1 LICFFGT
8 IKKEL
13 CGRRKL
19 KYCLQKGDIAME
31 VFVAR
36 QPVFDKNEYTFG
48 YELLYR
54 NPKENTSVFEI
65 DGDHAT
71 AEVII
76 NSFLNIGID
85 RLSSGKPCFVNFT
98 MKLLELELP
107 TYFKP
112 RDIIVEILE
121 EIEPSQTLIY
131 VCRNLKSL
139 GYTIALDDFV
149 FDRSNPYTK
158 ELMRYADIVKVDF
171 LTTPE
176 SLRTEIETMSK
187 VLNVKLLAE
196 KVETHEE
203 FIYAKNRGYDYFQGY
218 FFSKP
223 VVIKSHDVPSHFQS
237 YYRVIQQLSSIEPK
251 VSVIASIIEKDLS
264 LSYKLLKLINSPA
277 FRPKFKIHSIGQAI
291 ILLGLIEIQKWI
303 YILAVRDSTAIDGP
317 MKTEIIKL
325 CMTRAKM
332 CELIALE
339 TMPEYPASASFLTGM
354 FSLMDT
360 ILCLPMNKILSELP
374 LHEEICDALKGK
386 ENKQRYLL
394 NFVIAFEKGEWRK
407 VQEMSDELNLSSDYL
422 TNVFKT
428 ACTFSETLLTS
439 QDSYIKLEDDQT
451 VL

>member
-1 LICFFGT
+1 
-8 IKKEL
+8 
-13 CGRRKL
+13 
-19 KYCLQKGDIAME
+19 ME

-36 QPVFDKNEYTFG
+36 QPVFDKNKHTFG

-65 DGDHAT
+65 DGNHAT

-85 RLSSGKPCFVNFT
+85 RLSAGKPCFVNFT

-107 TYFKP
+107 SYFKP

-121 EIEPSQTLIY
+121 EIEPSKKLIAI
-131 VCRNLKSL
+131 CRNLKAL

-149 FDRSNPYTK
+149 FDKGNPYTK
-158 ELMRYADIVKVDF
+158 ELMRYADIIKVDF
-171 LTTPE
+171 LSTPE
-176 SLRTEIETMSK
+176 SLRAEMETLAK
-187 VLNVKLLAE
+187 LLKVKLLAE

-223 VVIKSHDVPSHFQS
+223 QVIKSHDVPNHVQS
-237 YYRVIQQLSSIEPK
+237 YYRVIHQLSSIEPR
-251 VSVIASIIEKDLS
+251 VSVIAAIIEKDLS

-277 FRPKFKIHSIGQAI
+277 FRPKYKIHSISQAI

-303 YILAVRDSTAIDGP
+303 YVLAVRESAYLDGP
-317 MKTEIIKL
+317 MKNEIIKL

-332 CELIALE
+332 SELISLE
-339 TMPEYPASASFLTGM
+339 MMPDFPASASFLTGM

-360 ILCLPMNKILSELP
+360 ILSLPMNEILSELP
-374 LHEEICDALKGK
+374 LHEEISDALKGK
-386 ENKQRYLL
+386 VNKHRVLL
-394 NFVIAFEKGEWRK
+394 DFVIAFEKGEWRK
-407 VQEMSDELNLSSDYL
+407 VQDMSDELNISSDFL
-422 TNVFKT
+422 TSVFNS
-428 ACTFSETLLTS
+428 ACGFSETVLT
-439 QDSYIKLEDDQT
+439 LEGHDNKHEKDQL
-451 VL
+451 VLKR